1 MSVFITRK
9 KKEIKKEKRKKGRK
23 MLNKLN
29 KGGVLST
36 CYVAHT
42 ARSTEV
48 ALRN

>member
-1 MSVFITRK
+1 
-9 KKEIKKEKRKKGRK
+9 
-23 MLNKLN
+23 MLNKLNYKMCSVSYNVGNFPMDPMN